1 MPSLTPWTCW
11 NPHGQSKETENL
23 ASPSSSKWKRDSPL
37 IPRMKIPLPRGWN
50 FHTALIEC

>member
-1 MPSLTPWTCW
+1 MPRLTPWTCW
-11 NPHGQSKETENL
+11 NPHGQSKEKENL